1 LPYSANTA
9 IVRTRQIRIE
19 RMSRSWSGVE
29 KEPVPV
35 QWLVSAGI
43 VMDEHG
49 TVRLED
55 EQTSGLD

>member
-1 LPYSANTA
+1 
-9 IVRTRQIRIE
+9 
-19 RMSRSWSGVE
+19 MSTSWSGVE

-55 EQTSGLD
+55 EQTSALD